1 MTPKISRWKW
11 GDQVV
16 FISLNLFTNIFVLK
30 INQNRQGGRKFD
42 GLSEYVV
49 VLKKAAYFHE
59 NFVKM
64 HIPVIFFQGYIFI
77 KTILSTTGI
86 HRNFSAK
93 MASSVVIR
101 SVLMIMLLSFIHMD
115 SNLRT

>member
-59 NFVKM
+59 NFVKI
-64 HIPVIFFQGYIFI
+64 HIPVIFFPGLYFKMIILCYLDIYIY
-77 KTILSTTGI
+77 I
-86 HRNFSAK
+86 H
-93 MASSVVIR
+93 
-101 SVLMIMLLSFIHMD
+101 IHVQ
-115 SNLRT
+115 NGP